1 MNRKL
6 LAEGMLVAAVA
17 TAVVSVL
24 TTWTRSG
31 RRDRNG
37 IATLE
42 SLDRLDL
49 LDPPWDTA
57 LVVVSAAV
65 PVFLAV
71 AAAGV
76 ALGRRRVLAAGALT
90 AGVVLA
96 AWALVVL
103 RSPLRAAPG
112 PQLALISAF
121 VLVVTTGVT
130 TSAQRRQK

>member
-1 MNRKL
+1 MGWKRVAEWTL
-6 LAEGMLVAAVA
+6 LVAVLAAVA
-17 TAVVSVL
+17 SIVS
-24 TTWTRSG
+24 TWTRSG

-49 LDPPWDTA
+49 LDPPWDTT

-65 PVFLAV
+65 PLFLAV

-76 ALGRRRVLAAGALT
+76 ALERRWVVVAGALT
-90 AGVVLA
+90 GGLVLG

-103 RSPLRAAPG
+103 RSPLSAAPG
-112 PQLALISAF
+112 PHLAVSSAF
-121 VLVVTTGVT
+121 ALAVTSGATAR
-130 TSAQRRQK
+130 AQRRDK